1 MLTSTF
7 LACDKLCTL
16 PLSQANEPNERLH
29 EPKAHALNDTKFG
42 SQPKHPCSHPQ
53 THACRHYTS
62 RVCVCV
68 CVLPWLRCCCCCC
81 RWFLLEGA
89 SCKAKLVACGCERSA
104 PSSSVRH
111 LPRNLRKIVTRN
123 SRATQSAACHTVPN
137 KGVQCVFEKEFNT
150 IEIELKLKRH
160 KRINPFLSL
169 SICLP
174 SSQGC
179 DLCALRVIGNALI
192 DQKK

>member
-1 MLTSTF
+1 MQPPTN
-7 LACDKLCTL
+7 ARMPTL
-16 PLSQANEPNERLH
+16 
-29 EPKAHALNDTKFG
+29 
-42 SQPKHPCSHPQ
+42 
-53 THACRHYTS
+53 HAC
-62 RVCVCV
+62 VCECA
-68 CVLPWLRCCCCCC
+68 CVLPWLRCCCCC

-160 KRINPFLSL
+160 KRINPFSLHLSPFL
-169 SICLP
+169 SYTT
-174 SSQGC
+174 SQRC

-192 DQKK
+192 DQK